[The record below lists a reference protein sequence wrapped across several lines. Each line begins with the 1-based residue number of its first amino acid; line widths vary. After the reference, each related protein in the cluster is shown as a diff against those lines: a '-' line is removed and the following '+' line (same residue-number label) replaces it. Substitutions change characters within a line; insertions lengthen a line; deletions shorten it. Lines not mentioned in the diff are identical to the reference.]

1 MNYNASSIQ
10 VLKGLEP
17 VQKRPGMYT
26 DTRNPNH
33 LAMEVIDNSL
43 DEALAGHAS
52 EISIELHSDGSLS
65 VNDNGRGM
73 PTDMHPEHHKTG
85 VELIMTQLHS
95 GAKFSQDTY
104 RFSGGLHGVGVS
116 VVNALSAWLEVEV
129 MQHGHKYRGRFED
142 GHMTVPLE
150 VAGEVAKKKTG
161 TYIRFFPR
169 GHYFEQAS
177 FDESGLKKLLQCKAM
192 LCADVTLTWRQ
203 GAEVLRW
210 HYRDGLLGYL
220 NEITPTVKTLF
231 PSVVHG
237 VDLSDHQGAEWGM
250 MWLSDGGGQCQSFVN
265 LVPTPLGGNHVAG
278 LRQGMLDAVRNY
290 IDRYLTLPK
299 SVKLKAEDV
308 CDQVWMIFSYKTQD
322 PIFAGQTKERLAM
335 PSCQG
340 YVTQLIHDRLT
351 VWLHQNR
358 GFADLIA
365 QASIQAAQNR
375 LRSQEKVQRKSVT
388 SGLALPGKLSDC
400 VSRDRLNSELFL
412 VEGDSAGG
420 SCKQARDRTFQAVL
434 PLRGKILN
442 TWEVDHKELL
452 SSQEVKDISI
462 AIGVT
467 PGNPDLS
474 NLRYGRICLLA
485 DADSDGAH
493 ISTLLC
499 ALFVRHFPALI
510 KKGHVFVALP
520 PLYRIDSGK
529 DVYYVRND
537 VERDACI
544 KSLGSKSYSI
554 QRFKGLG
561 EMNPK
566 QLRDTTLDPKQRIM
580 LQLVWAGDESI
591 EEGMNLLL
599 GKKEAKMRRSWLETF
614 NATSLSDNSLSV

>member
-52 EISIELHSDGSLS
+52 DIVVELHADGSIS
-65 VNDNGRGM
+65 VSDNGRGM

-116 VVNALSAWLEVEV
+116 VVNALSAWLNVEV
-129 MQHGHKYRGRFED
+129 MQHGRKYRARFED
-142 GHMTVPLE
+142 GVMTMPLE
-150 VAGEVAKKKTG
+150 VISEVAKKKTG
-161 TYIRFFPR
+161 TYIHFYPR
-169 GHYFEQAS
+169 SVYFEHGS
-177 FDESGLKKLLQCKAM
+177 FDVDGLKKLLKSKSI
-192 LCADVTLTWRQ
+192 LCQDVAITWRH
-203 GAEVLRW
+203 EDETIRW
-210 HYRDGLLGYL
+210 HYPDGLVGYL
-220 NEITPTVKTLF
+220 TELISTVQPLF
-231 PSVVHG
+231 SEVVHG
-237 VDLSDHQGAEWGM
+237 SDLSAHQGAEWGM
-250 MWLSDGGGQCQSFVN
+250 IWLTEGGSCQSYVN
-265 LVPTPLGGNHVAG
+265 LVPTPLGGNHVMG

-290 IDRYLTLPK
+290 IERYMALPK
-299 SVKLKAEDV
+299 NVKLKAEDV
-308 CDQVWMIFSYKTQD
+308 CDHVWIIFSYKTQD

-335 PSCQG
+335 PSCQS

-358 GFADLIA
+358 PYADLIA
-365 QASIQAAQNR
+365 QASIQAAQLR
-375 LRSQEKVQRKSVT
+375 LRSQDKVQRKSVT

-400 VSRDRLNSELFL
+400 VSRDRSNSELFL

-452 SSQEVKDISI
+452 ASQEVRDIST
-462 AIGVT
+462 AIGVS
-467 PGNPDLS
+467 PGSTDLS
-474 NLRYGRICLLA
+474 TLRYGRICLLA

-499 ALFVRHFPALI
+499 ALFVRHFPTLVQ
-510 KKGHVFVALP
+510 KGHVYVAMP

-529 DVYYVRND
+529 NIFYVRND
-537 VERDACI
+537 AERDRCI
-544 KSLGSKSYSI
+544 AKLGSKSFSI

-561 EMNPK
+561 EMNPG
-566 QLRDTTLDPKQRIM
+566 QLRETTMDPSQRM
-580 LQLVWAGDESI
+580 LLQLVWPNNESI
-591 EEGMNLLL
+591 EKGMNLLL
-599 GKKEAKMRRSWLETF
+599 GKKEAKMRRVWLENFVT
-614 NATSLSDNSLSV
+614 DVQIDEVD

>member
-1 MNYNASSIQ
+1 MTYSAASIQ

-33 LAMEVIDNSL
+33 LGMEVIDNSL
-43 DEALAGHAS
+43 DEALAGHAN
-52 EISIELHSDGSLS
+52 SIIVELHKDGSLS
-65 VNDNGRGM
+65 VTDNGRGM

-104 RFSGGLHGVGVS
+104 KFSGGLHGVGVS
-116 VVNALSAWLEVEV
+116 VVNALSQWLEVEI
-129 MQHGHKYRGRFED
+129 MQHGHKYRGRFEH
-142 GHMTVPLE
+142 GVMTTPLE
-150 VAGEVAKKKTG
+150 VVSDIAKKKSG
-161 TYIRFFPR
+161 TYIRFFPSAR
-169 GHYFEQAS
+169 YFEHAE
-177 FDESGLKKLLQCKAM
+177 FDEDGLKKLLKCKAM
-192 LCADVTLTWRQ
+192 LCADVSITWRS
-203 GAEVLRW
+203 GDEEITW
-210 HYRDGLLGYL
+210 HYGDGILGYFSEL
-220 NEITPTVKTLF
+220 APQVDVLF
-231 PSVVHG
+231 PSVIHG
-237 VDLSDHQGAEWGM
+237 SDLQPTQGAEWGM
-250 MWLSDGGGQCQSFVN
+250 MWLAEGGKCQSFVN
-265 LVPTPLGGNHVAG
+265 LVPTPQGGNHVMG

-299 SVKLKAEDV
+299 KLKLKAEDV
-308 CDQVWMIFSYKTQD
+308 CDQVWIVFSYKTQD

-335 PSCQG
+335 PSCQS
-340 YVTQLIHDRLT
+340 YITQLIHDRVT
-351 VWLHQNR
+351 VWLHKNR
-358 GFADLIA
+358 TEADLIA
-365 QASIQAAQNR
+365 QSSIQAAQSR
-375 LRSQEKVQRKSVT
+375 MRSQDKVSRKSVT

-400 VSRDRLNSELFL
+400 VSRDRMNSELFL

-420 SCKQARDRTFQAVL
+420 SCKQARNRDFQAVL

-442 TWEVDHKELL
+442 TWEVDHKDLV
-452 SSQEVKDISI
+452 SSQEVKDIST
-462 AIGVT
+462 AIGVL
-467 PGNPDLS
+467 PGDADLS

-499 ALFVRHFPALI
+499 ALFVRHFPSLV

-520 PLYRIDSGK
+520 PLYRIDCGK

-537 VERDACI
+537 EERERCVR
-544 KSLGSKSYSI
+544 KLGAKNHSI

-566 QLRDTTLDPKQRIM
+566 QLRETTMEPTMRIQLK
-580 LQLVWAGDESI
+580 LQWHEDEVI
-591 EEGMNLLL
+591 EDGMNLLL
-599 GKKEAKMRRSWLETF
+599 GKKEAKMRRSWLE
-614 NATSLSDNSLSV
+614 SYESSPLLDVD